1 MNFRPGSGARHYAP
15 PGLRAIPTHDSD
27 LARRPP
33 ATTPPPAN
41 PRNAKSSAR
50 YLAPSKPRTNSGAP
64 TISPGRQLKG
74 TDSESLHVQG
84 TTTQLRSPTCGT
96 AKHRPEHGTK
106 PDFDIRLIP
115 PYADDHSSCL
125 AQAPSW
131 ISRLAAYGPGP
142 SAWSPG
148 SLAHPPHL
156 MAPPLSRTIVV
167 YSRRAQCASGS

>member
-1 MNFRPGSGARHYAP
+1 MHLPDYEP
-15 PGLRAIPTHDSD
+15 YLRMTRIQHGV
-27 LARRPP
+27 RRLHRRRLQIRAKPSHRP
-33 ATTPPPAN
+33 ATKRRA
-41 PRNAKSSAR
+41 S
-50 YLAPSKPRTNSGAP
+50 PRTNSGAP

-74 TDSESLHVQG
+74 LTRKPARARDDHSA
-84 TTTQLRSPTCGT
+84 TQPYMRHSK
-96 AKHRPEHGTK
+96 ARPEHGTK